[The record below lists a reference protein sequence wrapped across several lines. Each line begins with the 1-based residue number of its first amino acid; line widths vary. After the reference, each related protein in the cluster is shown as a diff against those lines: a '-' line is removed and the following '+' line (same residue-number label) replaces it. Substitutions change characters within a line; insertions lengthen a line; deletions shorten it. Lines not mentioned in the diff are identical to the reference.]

1 MTDPKFAEKIPGLGR
16 WYVHP
21 TTGERWP
28 SVTNVLDVAV
38 AKPALKPWAVKIT
51 AEKALAEMPRLAA
64 STFVPLCKPKRVAD
78 GCGKCRTCVMREIK
92 SENTVVSETASD
104 LGTRI
109 HDWAQAKVIGKPIP
123 DDPDVA
129 PFGKQLLR
137 FFAEFGVD
145 FDRDIEAA
153 EATVVNRTV
162 GYAGTGDLWV
172 RLRLDGWK
180 TRRLC
185 LIDYKSSS
193 TRPVDSVY
201 PEMAMQLAALAH
213 GEKLLLDDGTE
224 VPAPKGIK
232 HAFILNLRADDYAL
246 IPMPLAGTL
255 ADAFAGFQG
264 ALADANFIYAQHG
277 AKPVTATPLQPE
289 RKAS

>member
-1 MTDPKFAEKIPGLGR
+1 MSDPKFAEQIPGLGR

-38 AKPALKPWAVKIT
+38 SKPALKPWAVKIT
-51 AEKALAEMPRLAA
+51 ADKALASIPTYLAA
-64 STFVPLCKPKRVAD
+64 MTRPVCKPKRVAD
-78 GCGKCRTCVMREIK
+78 ECGECRDCIHKAIKREA
-92 SENTVVSETASD
+92 NFVSETAAD
-104 LGTRI
+104 LGTRV
-109 HDWAQAKVIGKPIP
+109 HDWAEAKVLGKPGT
-123 DDPDVA
+123 DDPEVA

-137 FFAEFGVD
+137 FFAEFGID
-145 FDRDIEAA
+145 IERDIEAS

-180 TRRLC
+180 QRRLC

-193 TRPVDSVY
+193 TRGVDSVY
-201 PEMAMQLAALAH
+201 PEMGMQLAALAN
-213 GEKLLLDDGTE
+213 GETLLLDDGTE

-232 HAFILNLRADDYAL
+232 HAFILNLRVDDYGL

-255 ADAFAGFQG
+255 ADAFAGFRG
-264 ALADANFIYAQHG
+264 ALADATYLQSQHG
-277 AKPVTATPLQPE
+277 TKPVLASPAQPAQ
-289 RKAS
+289 KAS